1 MTQKGRPMSNGF
13 LSLLKAA
20 SLALAVVVAVPA
32 MAAEEGGTGEIKG
45 EDNAPGGHGSLKPTK
60 ESWSFA
66 GPFGTFDRAQ
76 VQRGF
81 KVYREV
87 CSSCHAMSL
96 VSFRNLM
103 EPGGPE
109 FSEGQ
114 VRTLAAEYKVMDG
127 PNDSGEMF
135 ERPGRL
141 SDRFPSPFPNDAAAR
156 AANGGALP
164 PDFSVLAK
172 ARGYERGV
180 SLALLDLVMQYQEH
194 GVDYIHALMTGYDHP
209 APHGETKPGLHHNPY
224 FPGGWIA
231 MPKPI
236 NDGQVEYTDG
246 TPTTVDQYSRDVS
259 AFMMWA
265 AEPHLEARKRIGF
278 QVMVFLAIF
287 AALLYY
293 VKRKIWSTIPH

>member
-1 MTQKGRPMSNGF
+1 MDRMSQRAEPMSKGF
-13 LSLLKAA
+13 VSALRMAA
-20 SLALAVVVAVPA
+20 VALAMGFAAPA
-32 MAAEEGGTGEIKG
+32 MAAEAG
-45 EDNAPGGHGSLKPTK
+45 LKPTQ

-76 VQRGF
+76 IQRGF

-87 CSSCHAMSL
+87 CASCHALSL

-127 PNDSGEMF
+127 PDDSGEMF
-135 ERPGRL
+135 ERPARP
-141 SDRFPSPFPNDAAAR
+141 SDRYPSPFPNEAAAR
-156 AANGGALP
+156 AANGGAYP
-164 PDFSVLAK
+164 PDLSVMAK
-172 ARGYERGV
+172 ARGYERGFPWV
-180 SLALLDLVMQYQEH
+180 IWDLISQYQEH
-194 GVDYIHALMTGYDHP
+194 GVDYIHALLVGYDHE
-209 APHGETKPGLHHNPY
+209 APGGEEKAGLHFNPY
-224 FPGGWIA
+224 FSGGWIA

-246 TPTTVDQYSRDVS
+246 APQTVDQYSRDVT
-259 AFMMWA
+259 AFMMWT

-278 QVMVFLAIF
+278 QVMIFLAIF
-287 AALLYY
+287 AGLLYY
-293 VKRKIWSTIPH
+293 TKRKIWSDVAH